1 MQARHERDHQ
11 GNGAHRTLDRMG
23 AEEFQTGAC
32 PLGTV
37 ARLAAMHNIA
47 GHRAI
52 SSIETAWRFEG
63 EPAATIYI
71 SKY

>member
-1 MQARHERDHQ
+1 
-11 GNGAHRTLDRMG
+11 MG